1 MLTIHN
7 NLVMAKSNKIQHTKK
22 ALIDALEKSLG
33 VVTTAC
39 KIVGIDRTTFYRYL
53 KDDEDFSKKVQEIEN
68 VTLDFVESQL
78 HKQIKENSTAATIF
92 FLKTKGKKR
101 GYIERQEI
109 DHTTQGEAIGSSID
123 LSKLSTEVLLA
134 LEKAADENK
143 DEPS

>member
-7 NLVMAKSNKIQHTKK
+7 NLVMAKSNKTEHSKK
-22 ALIDALEKSLG
+22 KVVDALEKSLG

-39 KIVGIDRTTFYRYL
+39 KIAEVSRTQFYQWL
-53 KDDEDFSKKVQEIEN
+53 KDDEDFAKKVQEIEN

-101 GYIERQEI
+101 GYVERQEI
-109 DHTTQGEAIGSSID
+109 EHSGNPIVINLGPGTKPE
-123 LSKLSTEVLLA
+123 E
-134 LEKAADENK
+134 E
-143 DEPS
+143 

>member
-1 MLTIHN
+1 
-7 NLVMAKSNKIQHTKK
+7 MAQSKKEKNKK

-39 KIVGIDRTTFYRYL
+39 KIVGVDRGTFYNYL
-53 KDDEDFSKKVQEIEN
+53 KDDEDFAKKVQEIEN

-101 GYIERQEI
+101 GYVERQEI
-109 DHTTQGEAIGSSID
+109 DHTTQGEAINSSID
-123 LSKLSTEVLLA
+123 LSKLSTEVLIA

>member
-1 MLTIHN
+1 
-7 NLVMAKSNKIQHTKK
+7 MAKVNKTVHTKK
-22 ALIDALEKSLG
+22 RVIEALEKSLG
-33 VVTTAC
+33 VITTAC
-39 KIVGIDRTTFYRYL
+39 KIADISRTQFYNWL
-53 KDDEDFSKKVQEIEN
+53 KDDEDFAKKVQEIEN

-123 LSKLSTEVLLA
+123 LSKLSTEVLIA